1 MNPYALC
8 HGITRSKYADTQSKT
23 LHFLKRHGQNSTE
36 LGYLI
41 STGDLNEQY
50 YYARNTSVRALASRT
65 GMDGRTLTTG
75 ADSLG
80 AYFEEE
86 GCKAVPS
93 PRQPYPGQNVRDRY
107 RLKAKAHV
115 MFVFTSTCST
125 CTYIGIWIY
134 IRIYS
139 LDFSQLVYIYVRNTR
154 FHGIVVFL
162 L

>member
-125 CTYIGIWIY
+125 YTLYLDIY
-134 IRIYS
+134 TYS
-139 LDFSQLVYIYVRNTR
+139 LDFSRLVYIYGTYTSL
-154 FHGIVVFL
+154 HGIVVFL